1 MREYTGKVRIEK
13 TAPSD
18 RKDTATK
25 SDKRF
30 AGNPHGVTNVN
41 QPQGPRTGNEGA
53 HSAKRGNFLAA
64 KEARAPLAEYIEDAY
79 RAREL
84 SDYADHDFPK
94 EGAIEEDVA
103 VKRFAK
109 SKRR

>member
-30 AGNPHGVTNVN
+30 AGNPHGVANVN
-41 QPQGPRTGNEGA
+41 QPQGPRVGNEGA
-53 HSAKRGNFLAA
+53 HSAKRGNFKAEKA
-64 KEARAPLAEYIEDAY
+64 ERQPLADQIEAAF
-79 RAREL
+79 ARRQMD
-84 SDYADHDFPK
+84 DYADHDWPRQ
-94 EGAIEEDVA
+94 GSIDDNSGIR
-103 VKRFAK
+103 RFANR
-109 SKRR
+109 KR